1 MSEAQLEECDA
12 LSAIYGDAYER
23 LADTGDGL
31 VQVRLVI
38 ESTLGDNDAASAVQ
52 IRLTL
57 TLPSAYP
64 SSADAD
70 ALVRFSVR
78 PVRGIT
84 VKQLEQLDLALRH
97 CVAENAGQAAL
108 FSLAST
114 AKEHVDAALS
124 GEALPQFDV
133 SALEVDHALS
143 STRISAAKQATKKLV
158 GTPVT
163 LESFAAW
170 RAKFEAEM
178 LAHNTDP
185 TLGISLDPTVKKDAG
200 RLSGRE
206 QFLLASAGSLKLDL
220 GAADAAEEDD
230 EDDEDGEDE
239 DDDDEDDDGD
249 AGDDDRVVV
258 MSAVIDSSVFAAEST
273 AELENLEFSDEE

>member
-1 MSEAQLEECDA
+1 VSEEQLEECDA

-64 SSADAD
+64 SSADA
-70 ALVRFSVR
+70 LVRFSVR

-84 VKQLEQLDLALRH
+84 VKQLEQLDVALRH
-97 CVAENAGQAAL
+97 CAAENAGQAAL

-143 STRISAAKQATKKLV
+143 STRASAAKQATKKLV

-185 TLGISLDPTVKKDAG
+185 TLGISLDPTVKKDAA

-220 GAADAAEEDD
+220 GAADAA
-230 EDDEDGEDE
+230 DEDGDDDDDDDEDE
-239 DDDDEDDDGD
+239 DDDDEDDDG
-249 AGDDDRVVV
+249 AADDDRVV

-273 AELENLEFSDEE
+273 AELDNLEFSDEE